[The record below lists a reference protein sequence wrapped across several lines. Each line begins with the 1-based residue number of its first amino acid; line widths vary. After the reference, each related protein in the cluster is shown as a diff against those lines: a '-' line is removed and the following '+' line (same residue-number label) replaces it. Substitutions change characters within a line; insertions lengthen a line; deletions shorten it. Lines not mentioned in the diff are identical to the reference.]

1 MGGTKTEMNVS
12 ALHSTFKGQILLN
25 EPLSNHTWLKI
36 GGPADLFLVP
46 SSKEDVVHAISF
58 CRDQDL
64 PYTILGSGSNVLVG
78 DKGIR
83 GAVIAVH
90 KTLDYM
96 IVDGAKVRAGAGVL
110 LPKLVVD
117 LLKEGYTGMEGL
129 GGIPGTL
136 GGAIIMN
143 AGAYGTE
150 IFEFV
155 TDVELIRNGQLQTLS
170 KDQIHYTY
178 RATDLNDD
186 IILEVGFEFERG
198 DVEAAKERRKELLAK
213 RKNSQPLDRPNAGS
227 IFKNPNGDFAG
238 RLIEASGLKGTRV
251 GDALV
256 SEKHANFLVNDGN
269 ATAADMMALVKLVR
283 YRVKADHKT
292 DLELEIKLL
301 GEGFNG

>member
-1 MGGTKTEMNVS
+1 MNLS

-46 SSKEDVVHAISF
+46 SSKDDVVHAISF
-58 CRDQDL
+58 CTNHSL
-64 PYTILGSGSNVLVG
+64 PFTILGSGSNVLVG

-83 GAVIAVH
+83 GAVIALH

-96 IVDGAKVRAGAGVL
+96 NVDGSKVRAGAGIL
-110 LPKLVVD
+110 LPKLVLD
-117 LLKEGYTGMEGL
+117 LLKEGFTGMEGL

-155 TDVELIRNGQLQTLS
+155 TDVELIRDGEVYTLS
-170 KDQIHYTY
+170 RDQIHYTY
-178 RATDLNDD
+178 RATDLNND

-198 DVEAAKERRKELLAK
+198 DVEIAKERRKELLAK

-227 IFKNPNGDFAG
+227 IFKNPDGDYAG
-238 RLIEASGLKGTRV
+238 RLIEVSGLKGTRV
-251 GDALV
+251 GDAVV

-269 ATAADMMALVKLVR
+269 ATASDMMALIKLVQDK
-283 YRVKADHKT
+283 VKADHHQE
-292 DLELEIKLL
+292 LELEIKLL
-301 GEGFNG
+301 GEGFYHG